1 MKNKKIAQNK
11 EKSLKNSKNIDQK
24 DVILVNLDNP

>member
-1 MKNKKIAQNK
+1 MKKVKNKKIAQNK

-24 DVILVNLDNP
+24 RCDFG

>member
-11 EKSLKNSKNIDQK
+11 EKSLKNSKNINQK
-24 DVILVNLDNP
+24 RCDFG